1 MNENIDYE
9 IPAYIR
15 NLSPEQRAD
24 LEHELAGLIYGD
36 EEGEEGE
43 SFDDFVAT
51 PVSEEERA
59 KLEALWADHAAH
71 VFEWDAAINLIPF

>member
-9 IPAYIR
+9 VPAYIR

-24 LEHELAGLIYGD
+24 LEQELAGLIYED
-36 EEGEEGE
+36 EEGE
-43 SFDDFVAT
+43 SFDDFVEA

-59 KLEALWADHAAH
+59 KLEAYWADHNAH
-71 VFEWDAAINLIPF
+71 VFKWEAATNPIPF